1 VKNKTSKKSS
11 VRKEYESSPI
21 IEALVEVHF
30 SQTTTDFT
38 VWANFN
44 NRLKKS
50 YPIVEE
56 LFIPKTELR
65 ITQDRKSGEGRI
77 SPEKLLR
84 FYKKDKTQLVQA
96 NKDFVS
102 VNKLKPY
109 SGYEKFIADAERV
122 LKNYIDLTS
131 PKLINRIGMRYIN
144 QIIIPETSVELSA
157 YFRFMPQI
165 PDEVTQGINNVLLQ
179 IQFTPRNSQH
189 QIMTS
194 LRSDI
199 PSVEGQTVF
208 FLDIYDILPINN
220 EADLSIILKS
230 LNEAHENIERVFEG
244 FITDKARKLFEVV
257 KNNDN
262 KR

>member
-1 VKNKTSKKSS
+1 MKNKTSKKAL
-11 VRKEYESSPI
+11 VRKEYKSSPI

-30 SQTTTDFT
+30 SQTKTDFT
-38 VWANFN
+38 VWADFN

-56 LFIPKTELR
+56 LFTPKVELR
-65 ITQDRKSGEGRI
+65 IAQDGKSREEKI
-77 SPEKLLR
+77 SQEKLLR

-131 PKLINRIGMRYIN
+131 PKLINRIAMRYIN
-144 QIIIPETSVELSA
+144 QIIIPETNIELSD

-179 IQFTPRNSQH
+179 IQFALRNSHH

-199 PSVEGQTVF
+199 SSIEEQTVF
-208 FLDIYDILPINN
+208 FLDIYDMLPINN
-220 EADLSIILKS
+220 EAGMSVILKT
-230 LNEAHENIERVFEG
+230 LNEGHENIERVFEG
-244 FITDKARKLFEVV
+244 FITDKARKLFGVM
-257 KNNDN
+257 KNNG
-262 KR
+262 K